1 MGLEPI
7 RDCSHQPL
15 KLACLPFH
23 HNGIHYL
30 SHGIL
35 SYRSYG
41 ESPVAIFSNP
51 PGTIFHS
58 VCFFFSLFWLIW
70 NSCPHFVVQCTPNPF
85 SEDGIFR
92 TNLCLLPAFSV
103 KDFLGT
109 NISLSSWWC
118 RRGLNPQT
126 PAWKAGNSTNSST
139 APFGTPNG
147 TRTRITGLRGQPPIP
162 VRGWEHFCTKPNQ
175 HLMIVGWGSW
185 TRTSECR
192 SQSPVPYHL
201 AIPQYFLIRCC
212 ILYQSMV

>member
-1 MGLEPI
+1 MATPAGIEPATSGVTGRRDNHLRHGATMVPSMGLEPI

-30 SHGIL
+30 SQGIL

-58 VCFFFSLFWLIW
+58 VCFLFSLFWLIW

-92 TNLCLLPAFSV
+92 TILCLLPTFSV

-162 VRGWEHFCTKPNQ
+162 IRGWEH
-175 HLMIVGWGSW
+175 L
-185 TRTSECR
+185 
-192 SQSPVPYHL
+192 
-201 AIPQYFLIRCC
+201 
-212 ILYQSMV
+212 